1 MKYHVNAHGG
11 DTEAFKKGLIKALQL
26 SFQSVHK
33 SMLIRI
39 GLLANAKGI
48 MMDVLGEKITKKLI
62 KDKVVEFSLDGNSI
76 SIYLEGDQTS
86 RTAFRNGV
94 VFCPWATP
102 ATLSEVMLMQD
113 YRQNDLVYIP
123 WMEQERDNYIA
134 TNPDSTEI

>member
-26 SFQSVHK
+26 AFQSTHK

-39 GLLANAKGI
+39 GLLSNAKGI
-48 MMDVLGEKITKKLI
+48 MMDVLGEKFTNKLI
-62 KDKVVEFSLDGNSI
+62 KDKFVEFSLDGNSI
-76 SIYLEGDQTS
+76 SIYLEGDKTS
-86 RTAFRNGV
+86 RTAFRSGV

-102 ATLSEVMLMQD
+102 ATLSEVMQD
-113 YRQNDLVYIP
+113 HRQNDLVYIP